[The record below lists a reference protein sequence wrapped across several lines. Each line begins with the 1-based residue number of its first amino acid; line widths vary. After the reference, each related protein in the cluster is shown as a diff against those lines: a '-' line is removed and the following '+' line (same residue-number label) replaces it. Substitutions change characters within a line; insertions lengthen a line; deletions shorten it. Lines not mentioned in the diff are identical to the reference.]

1 MIAEVTAFDANQDTA
16 EVLGARRTTDAQQVL
31 GARRGQTGDVDM
43 SSNYMILFS
52 ALAGLLLMLA
62 GKRRNRG

>member
-1 MIAEVTAFDANQDTA
+1 MIAEVTAFGADQDTA
-16 EVLGARRTTDAQQVL
+16 EVLGARRATDTAQVI

-43 SSNYMILFS
+43 SSNYTVLFA